1 MAYESVLNVTPTISG
16 SPTAPTST
24 LNGTGLSATFY
35 LTTTG
40 TTLYSKYPDLVAFV
54 IIDTRAT
61 SPSLSSTSLSAISL
75 SAGSVSTNTL
85 TVSSAIGNI
94 SPQTFLTT
102 INYAYSG
109 LFASSLKPNNTNLG
123 AGNAVISLGVSDP
136 NFGTTVL
143 NLSATTTPNS
153 ITFDAGQAASTF
165 DNLFYYITN
174 PALSAAAGQ
183 PQSLRTTYG
192 QSRLASYLG

>member
-16 SPTAPTST
+16 APTST
-24 LNGTGLSATFY
+24 LNASGLSATFY

-40 TTLYSKYPDLVAFV
+40 TTLYSKYPDLVAIV
-54 IIDTRAT
+54 NIATSVT
-61 SPSLSSTSLSAISL
+61 SPSLSSASLSAVSL
-75 SAGSVSTNTL
+75 SASSAITNTL
-85 TVSSAIGNI
+85 SVSSVIGGIATQVYLN
-94 SPQTFLTT
+94 T

-109 LFASSLKPNNTNLG
+109 LFVSSLTPNGNALG
-123 AGNAVISLGVSDP
+123 AGKVVLGLGVNDP
-136 NFGTTVL
+136 NFRTTAL
-143 NLSATTTPNS
+143 YLSATSTANS
-153 ITFDAGQAASTF
+153 IAFDTTQTSTF

>member
-1 MAYESVLNVTPTISG
+1 MAYESVLNVTQTISG
-16 SPTAPTST
+16 APTST
-24 LNGTGLSATFY
+24 LNAIGLSATFY

-40 TTLYSKYPDLVAFV
+40 TTLYSKYPDLVAV
-54 IIDTRAT
+54 VKVDTRAT

-85 TVSSAIGNI
+85 TVSSALGNI
-94 SPQTFLTT
+94 APQTYLTT

-109 LFASSLKPNNTNLG
+109 LFASSLKPNGTNLG

-136 NFGTTVL
+136 NFATTVL
-143 NLSATTTPNS
+143 NLSATATANS
-153 ITFDAGQAASTF
+153 ISFDAGQAASTL

-174 PALSAAAGQ
+174 PVSLSATAGQ
-183 PQSLRTTYG
+183 PQYLRTTYG